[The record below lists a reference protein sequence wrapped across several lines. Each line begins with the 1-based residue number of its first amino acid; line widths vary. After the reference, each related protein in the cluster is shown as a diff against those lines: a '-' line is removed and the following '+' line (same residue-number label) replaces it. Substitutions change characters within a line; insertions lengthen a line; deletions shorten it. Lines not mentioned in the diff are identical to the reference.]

1 MKSVTLSNQE
11 HKDLIEMLNDTDD
24 SRVTSII
31 NKLQLPQP
39 TGLREAVVDAAE
51 KAFNWSC
58 LHPRPKLCVDC
69 KTLMQGCIWPH
80 FKLKLAE
87 LKAALAN
94 EGKEE

>member
-39 TGLREAVVDAAE
+39 TGLREVVEKLLLVAEDAMD
-51 KAFNWSC
+51 C
-58 LHPRPKLCVDC
+58 CVNN
-69 KTLMQGCIWPH
+69 G
-80 FKLKLAE
+80 FKEYEFIGQEYKVIADV
-87 LKAALAN
+87 KAALAN